1 MRCGHP
7 VSHIE
12 ANRLHL
18 DNGDTNEF
26 DACFVVTAV
35 APPAWLRQTGL
46 ELDAAG
52 FIAVDPTL
60 QSRSHPNIFAAGDIA
75 MAMSP
80 AAKIFGCERDW
91 SVGST
96 AMKPAA
102 SSSRPVCLSQA
113 GGATA
118 VTTKQ
123 ASNSFVSPLSRC
135 RRFASICDTG
145 CPHRTAQPA
154 FVRHS

>member
-18 DNGDTNEF
+18 DNGDAHEF
-26 DACFVVTAV
+26 DACFLVTAV

-75 MAMSP
+75 T
-80 AAKIFGCERDW
+80 I
-91 SVGST
+91 VGS
-96 AMKPAA
+96 P
-102 SSSRPVCLSQA
+102 RPKA
-113 GGATA
+113 GVYA
-118 VTTKQ
+118 VR
-123 ASNSFVSPLSRC
+123 AGPVLADNI
-135 RRFASICDTG
+135 RRFVAGRRPKPWKPQRRALAILG
-145 CPHRTAQPA
+145 TADGRSVAYAAIMPA
-154 FVRHS
+154 IPGFGGG